1 MDQLIDPEFITEFRK
16 RIVTAF
22 ADVPA
27 PNALL
32 INHQCE
38 ECLDLQ
44 AAFAGRS
51 WRDIPSTLLKDNYSN
66 LSLFSAEAFYAFIPA
81 YLIHSVENWHGE
93 DMVSEFTAYSLLP
106 DKLADKDEG
115 HGNWWKLKL
124 SLFND
129 EQFALLLEYL
139 DLVERTDEYFDR
151 SLMKRGRE
159 RLIILRAA
167 AKNNIQ

>member
-1 MDQLIDPEFITEFRK
+1 MDQLIDPQFITEFRK
-16 RIVTAF
+16 QIVTAF

-32 INHQCE
+32 INHQCD
-38 ECLDLQ
+38 ECLELQ
-44 AAFAGRS
+44 QAFEGLS
-51 WRDIPSTLLKDNYSN
+51 WRDIPSALLKDNYSN
-66 LSLFSAEAFYAFIPA
+66 LSLFSAEAFHAFIPA
-81 YLIHSVENWHGE
+81 YLIHSVENWDGE

-106 DKLADKDEG
+106 DDLADKDEG
-115 HGNWWKLKL
+115 HGNWWKFKL

-139 DLVERTDEYFDR
+139 GLVERTDEYFDH

-159 RLIILRAA
+159 RLIKLRDAV
-167 AKNNIQ
+167 KNIG